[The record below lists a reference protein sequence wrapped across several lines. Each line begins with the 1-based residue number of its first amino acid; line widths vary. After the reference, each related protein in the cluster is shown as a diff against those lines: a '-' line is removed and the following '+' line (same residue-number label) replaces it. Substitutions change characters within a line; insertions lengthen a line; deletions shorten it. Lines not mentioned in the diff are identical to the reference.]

1 MIVPEESIES
11 LRYAVRPIALL
22 RPLGQLC
29 GVAAVLSLAPVG
41 VALLAGEFSVLAPLL
56 ASAIAL
62 GLAAVLLRRA
72 PAVRDLQTNEALVIV
87 AAAFLIAS
95 LAGSVAM
102 AGMGIGWLDAVF
114 EATSA
119 VTTTGLSTL
128 ASVEGRSKAFL
139 FTRAWMQW
147 YGGLGIAVL
156 SVALVLGPGMAA
168 RRLGGGPSDSEDVL
182 SSARAHARVVLAVYV
197 VMTAVA
203 VLLIAAAGAAPF
215 DALVYGLAAVSTGGF
230 APHDQSLAAFS
241 GLLVPATVILA
252 CLAGSA
258 TLTLYHR
265 AARSG
270 LRALAVDVELRAL
283 LLLAAVGTLCIGL
296 LGLWHGSA
304 SEPASWARLPL
315 LVLSAQ
321 TTAGFAPLPVTGL
334 DDASKL
340 VLIAAMTIGGSTGST
355 AGGVKLL
362 RLLVVAQVVRWALA
376 RIHLPRRAVSVP
388 RLGGEPLAD
397 EEIWRAVAVVG
408 VFGVAAAVSWSIFL
422 IHGHPA
428 LDSLFEVASGL
439 GTVGL
444 STGLCGP
451 ELAASLKALLCID
464 MLLGRVEVLALLVA
478 VSPRTWLGRRRDL
491 H

>member
-1 MIVPEESIES
+1 
-11 LRYAVRPIALL
+11 
-22 RPLGQLC
+22 
-29 GVAAVLSLAPVG
+29 VAAALSLAPVG
-41 VALLAGEFSVLAPLL
+41 VALLAGELALLAPLL
-56 ASAIAL
+56 ASVFAL
-62 GLAAVLLRRA
+62 GLLSLLLRRV
-72 PAVRDLQTNEALVIV
+72 PAVRDLQINEALVIV
-87 AAAFLIAS
+87 VSTFIIAS
-95 LAGSVAM
+95 LAGSLAM

-147 YGGLGIAVL
+147 YGGLGVAVL

-168 RRLGGGPSDSEDVL
+168 RRLEGGRAHSEDSLVG
-182 SSARAHARVVLAVYV
+182 ARAHARIVLAVYV
-197 VMTAVA
+197 AMTAVF
-203 VLLIAAAGAAPF
+203 VLLIWLAGAAPF
-215 DALVYGLAAVSTGGF
+215 DALLYGLAAVSTGGF
-230 APHDQSLAAFS
+230 APHDQSLAAFD
-241 GLLVPATVILA
+241 GWLVPTTVILA
-252 CLAGSA
+252 CLAGSV

-270 LRALAVDVELRAL
+270 LRVLVADVELRTL
-283 LLLAAVGTLCIGL
+283 LLLAAAGTLCVGL

-304 SEPASWARLPL
+304 SEPTSWVRLPL

-340 VLIAAMTIGGSTGST
+340 VLIAAMGIGGSTGST
-355 AGGVKLL
+355 AGGIKLL

-376 RIHLPRRAVSVP
+376 RIHLPSRAVSGP

-397 EEIWRAVAVVG
+397 EEIRRAVAVIG
-408 VFGVAAAVSWSIFL
+408 LFGVAAAASWLIFL
-422 IHGHPA
+422 AHGHPA
-428 LDSLFEVASGL
+428 LDSLFEVASAL

-444 STGLCGP
+444 STGLCSP
-451 ELAASLKALLCID
+451 DLAASLKALLCID

-478 VSPRTWLGRRRDL
+478 VWPRTWLGRRRDL